1 MLTTRTLRGK
11 QLAAIAAAGLL
22 AAGIA
27 ACSSSSSST
36 GGGAPST
43 GATSGGASAS
53 TGASGGTQPAL
64 VMESSPENSITK
76 DFNPFSLTAPIY
88 GMGADGLIYEPLIQ
102 FDLAAPPKYY
112 PFLATGYTWAAGGK
126 SITFTIRQGVKWTDG
141 QAMTPAD
148 VVFTYNLLKA
158 NPKINLNGVPITSAS
173 ASGNDVTINFSASQY
188 TNLQNVAGVA
198 ILPQHIWASAGDPST
213 YTDATPVGTGP
224 YELSNFTSQ
233 GFTLSANPSYWQNV
247 PVKKVYFPAY
257 PSNTGAQN
265 ALFGGQIDWTGNFIT
280 GLQQGFVNTDP
291 THHGF
296 WMAPNATNALFPN
309 LNTWPTNQLPVR
321 KAISAAI
328 DRTAIGTQ
336 GEAGLEA
343 PATSTT
349 GLTLPTFSA
358 WTSSAV
364 TSNSAKASADPATA
378 GQILTAAGYTKDSA
392 GFYAKGGQ
400 EVKLTIVD
408 PASYTDYAQD
418 DQIIAQELK
427 SAGINATFSGL
438 TVNAWNA
445 DVADGNFQLT
455 MHWGNGGISPYNL
468 YDNWLDDTLSSGS
481 AANAATGDYER
492 LKDPTVQAELA
503 KLASDS
509 TVAAQ
514 TADLIPL
521 EQYVATNL
529 PIIPTVNSAAWFEYN
544 SQHFTGWPSQ
554 SNPYESGQPS
564 GSNNG
569 GSTGTDEVVILHLTP
584 VS

>member
-1 MLTTRTLRGK
+1 MLTSRTQRGK
-11 QLAAIAAAGLL
+11 RLAAIAAAGLL

-27 ACSSSSSST
+27 ACSSSTSSS
-36 GGGAPST
+36 GGGTSSS
-43 GATSGGASAS
+43 GNTSGNSGAS
-53 TGASGGTQPAL
+53 QPAL
-64 VMESSPENSITK
+64 VMESSPENSITQ
-76 DFNPFSLTAPIY
+76 DFNPFATTAPIY

-112 PFLATGYTWAAGGK
+112 PYLATSYTWGPGGK
-126 SITFTIRQGVKWTDG
+126 SITFAIRQGVKWNDG
-141 QAMTPAD
+141 QALTPAD
-148 VVFTYNLLKA
+148 VVFTYNLLKSNA
-158 NPKINLNGVPITSAS
+158 KINLNGVPITGAT
-173 ASGNDVTINFSASQY
+173 ASGNNVTITFSASQY

-198 ILPQHIWASAGDPST
+198 ILPQHVWSAVSDPST
-213 YTDATPVGTGP
+213 FTDAKPVGTGP
-224 YELSNFTSQ
+224 YVLSNFTSQ
-233 GFTLSANPSYWQNV
+233 GFTLSANPSYWQPV

-265 ALFGGQIDWTGNFIT
+265 ALFGGKIDWTGNFIT
-280 GLQQGFVNTDP
+280 GLQQGFVNPDP

-309 LNTWPTNQLPVR
+309 LKTWPTNQLPVR
-321 KAISAAI
+321 QAISAAI

-358 WTSSAV
+358 WSSSAV
-364 TSNSAKASADPATA
+364 TGNSAKTSADPAKA
-378 GQILTAAGYTKDSA
+378 AQILTAAGYKKDSA
-392 GFYAKGGQ
+392 GYYALNGK
-400 EVKLTIVD
+400 EVALTVVD

-427 SAGINATFSGL
+427 AAGINATFSGL

-468 YDNWLDDTLSSGS
+468 YDNWLDSTLATG
-481 AANAATGDYER
+481 NNATGDYER
-492 LKDPTVQAELA
+492 LNDPKVQGYLA
-503 KLASDS
+503 KLAGDS

-514 TADLIPL
+514 TQDLIPL
-521 EQYVATNL
+521 ENYVAQNL
-529 PIIPTVNSAAWFEYN
+529 PVIPTVNSAAWFEYN
-544 SQHFTGWPSQ
+544 SSHFTGWPTQ

-569 GSTGTDEVVILHLTP
+569 GSTGTDEVVILNLKP

>member
-1 MLTTRTLRGK
+1 MLTSRTMRGK
-11 QLAAIAAAGLL
+11 RLAAIAAAGLL

-27 ACSSSSSST
+27 ACSSNSST
-36 GGGAPST
+36 GGGTSSTSTST
-43 GATSGGASAS
+43 GTGTSS
-53 TGASGGTQPAL
+53 QPAL

-76 DFNPFSLTAPIY
+76 DFNPFDVPAPIY
-88 GMGADGLIYEPLIQ
+88 GMGADGLIYEPLLQ

-112 PFLATGYTWAAGGK
+112 PYLATSYTWGPGGK
-126 SITFTIRQGVKWTDG
+126 SVTFAIRQGVKWNDG
-141 QAMTPAD
+141 QTFTPAD

-158 NPKINLNGVPITSAS
+158 NAKINLTGLPITGAT
-173 ASGNDVTINFSASQY
+173 ATGNNVTITFSASQY
-188 TNLQNVAGVA
+188 TNLQQVAGVA
-198 ILPQHIWASAGDPST
+198 ILPQHIWSSVGDPST
-213 YTDATPVGTGP
+213 YVDATPVGTGP
-224 YELSNFTSQ
+224 YVLSNFTSQ
-233 GFTLSANPSYWQNV
+233 GFTLAANPTYWQPV

-265 ALFGGQIDWTGNFIT
+265 ALFGGKIDWTGNFIT

-291 THHGF
+291 THHGY
-296 WMAPNATNALFPN
+296 WMAPNATNALWPS

-321 KAISAAI
+321 QAISAAI
-328 DRTAIGTQ
+328 DRTAIGKQ

-343 PATSTT
+343 PATSAT

-358 WTSSAV
+358 WSSSAV
-364 TSNSAKASADPATA
+364 TGNSAATTANAA
-378 GQILTAAGYTKDSA
+378 GAEQILTKAGYTKDSA
-392 GFYAKGGQ
+392 GFFAKGGQ

-455 MHWGNGGISPYNL
+455 MHWGNGGVSPYNL
-468 YDNWLDDTLSSGS
+468 YDYWLDPALVSG
-481 AANAATGDYER
+481 NNATGDFER
-492 LKDPTVQAELA
+492 LNNPTVKAELQ
-503 KLASDS
+503 KLAADD
-509 TVAAQ
+509 TVPTQ
-514 TADLIPL
+514 TQDLIPL
-521 EQYVATNL
+521 EQYVATQL

-544 SQHFTGWPSQ
+544 STRFTGWPTQ

-564 GSNNG
+564 GSNNNAG
-569 GSTGTDEVVILHLTP
+569 TGTDEVVILHLTP